1 MPHPRSRAIAT
12 LFVVLVA
19 LAAGCTAPP
28 PPPAR
33 APAPVVLDRYRD
45 AVVAEAVAMQG
56 ATRRLTDAVR
66 AGDVAAAKAAYLP
79 AHRHYVALEPL
90 AEELDTRIDG
100 RADTG
105 PDTWT
110 GFHRIE
116 KALWADGSLTGMT
129 GYANALDL
137 DVMALR
143 GIVSRAAFGP
153 VDVAKTANDQLTACT
168 VTMVTGEEEP
178 FAHSDL
184 DDLATAVGAAY
195 EAYAALRP
203 AVTDPG
209 LATTIDARFAAVGRE
224 LAGYWRGNGYVDYT
238 TVPEPG
244 RRRLAESLDA
254 LAEPLSHLAVGLAPG

>member
-1 MPHPRSRAIAT
+1 VPNPRSRAVAT

-19 LAAGCTAPP
+19 LAAGCTTPP
-28 PPPAR
+28 PPPR
-33 APAPVVLDRYRD
+33 GTTPVVLDRYRD
-45 AVVAEAVAMQG
+45 AVVAEAAALQG
-56 ATRRLTDAVR
+56 ATRTLTDAVR

-100 RADTG
+100 RTDTG
-105 PDTWT
+105 RDTWT

-116 KALWADGSLTGMT
+116 KALWADGSLAGMT

-153 VDVAKTANDQLTACT
+153 LDVAKTANDQLTACT
-168 VTMVTGEEEP
+168 VTMVTGEEER

-184 DDLATAVGAAY
+184 DDLATAVGAAFG
-195 EAYAALRP
+195 AYAALRP

-209 LATTIDARFAAVGRE
+209 LATTIDARFAAVGRT
-224 LAGYWRGNGYVDYT
+224 LAPYWRGDGYVDYT

-244 RRRLAESLDA
+244 RRRLAEALDA
-254 LAEPLSHLAVGLAPG
+254 LAEPLSHLAVAVAPG